1 MLGNDE
7 AKFNA
12 GLSVLEMT
20 RTAGWHWLEA
30 EIRKELNIELKELQD
45 FDLEDLGAEQ
55 IAAEYLEHRANAAA
69 YKKILAMVQS
79 AIEEKDQ
86 AARGMAGNK

>member
-1 MLGNDE
+1 MPE
-7 AKFNA
+7 ITEEKFSV

-30 EIRKELNIELKELQD
+30 EIRKELGIELKELQD
-45 FDLEDLGAEQ
+45 FDLEDLGTEQ

-69 YKKILAMVQS
+69 YKKILFMVQS
-79 AIEEKDQ
+79 AIDGKDE
-86 AARGMAGNK
+86 AGRTMKME